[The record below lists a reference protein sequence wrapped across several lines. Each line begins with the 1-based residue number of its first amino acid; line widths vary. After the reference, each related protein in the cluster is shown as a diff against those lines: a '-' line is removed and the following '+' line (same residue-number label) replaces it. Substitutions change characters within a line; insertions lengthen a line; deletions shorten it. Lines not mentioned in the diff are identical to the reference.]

1 MKEKVD
7 VEINRLVDRLTKE
20 QKHDGSWAYPF
31 ETGISTDCYMIILLR
46 TLEMDDENLIDA
58 LVSRILR
65 KQGKNG
71 AWKIFH
77 DEEEGNLTA
86 TVEACYALL
95 YSGHRKKEDREI
107 RLATRFIQRHG
118 GLKEINMFAKVMLA
132 LTGQYKW
139 PRYLP
144 VPVKFILFP
153 VSFPLNLFDLSLYAR
168 SNLVPILIT
177 ADYKFSRKTKRSPDL
192 SDLFLQ
198 RGDDGD
204 WEAELN
210 DWRSFQTPFQRGIS
224 SLIGNPEQLHELA
237 LQRAEEYML
246 NRRESDGTFYSY
258 FSATFLMIFALMAR
272 GYSKKDPII
281 IKAVEGLKAF
291 QTSIGK
297 QTHMQYTTA
306 NVWNTALISHALQ
319 KAGVPSSAT
328 VIKKANQYLL
338 GRQQMKY
345 GDWSIHNQDVTP
357 GGWGFSHI
365 NTFNPDLD
373 DTTAAL
379 RSIRSFARN
388 TPVYRQAWDRGIQW
402 AVSMQNDD
410 GGWPAFEKNVD
421 NTLLSWLPIE
431 GGGSMLLD
439 PSTADLTGRTLE
451 FFGNDTHT
459 DTYQPFIKRGVK
471 WLLQNQEK
479 DGSWYGRWGICYIYG
494 TWSAIT
500 GLAAVKT
507 RSNHPQVQKAI
518 QWLYAIQNQDGGW
531 GESCKSDIEKKYVPL
546 KESTRTHTAWALDAL
561 IAAEGKATP
570 EIKRGIAYL
579 LDASVKADWTTA
591 YPKGQGLPGG
601 FYIHYH
607 SYEYLF
613 PLLALANYREKF
625 Y

>member
-20 QKHDGSWAYPF
+20 QEHDGSWAYPF

-46 TLEMDDENLIDA
+46 TLEMDDEDLIDA

-77 DEEEGNLTA
+77 DEGEGNLTA

-144 VPVKFILFP
+144 VPVQFILFP

-192 SDLFLQ
+192 SYLFLQ

-210 DWRSFQTPFQRGIS
+210 DWRSFQTPFQRGIG

-237 LQRAEEYML
+237 LQRAEDYML

-281 IKAVEGLKAF
+281 TKAVEGLKSF
-291 QTSIGK
+291 QTNIGK
-297 QTHMQYTTA
+297 QTHMQYTMA

-319 KAGVPSSAT
+319 KAGVPSSST
-328 VIKKANQYLL
+328 EIKNANQYLL
-338 GRQQMKY
+338 GREQMKY
-345 GDWSIHNQDVTP
+345 GDWAIHNPDVAP
-357 GGWGFSHI
+357 GGWGFSNI

-373 DTTAAL
+373 DTTASL
-379 RSIRSFARN
+379 RSICSFASN

-459 DTYQPFIKRGVK
+459 DTYQPFIKRAVK
-471 WLLQNQEK
+471 WLLHNQEK

-507 RSNHPQVQKAI
+507 CSNHPQVQQAI

-561 IAAEGKATP
+561 IAAEEKATP
-570 EIKRGIAYL
+570 EIKRGISYL
-579 LDASVKADWTTA
+579 LETSEKADWTTA

-625 Y
+625 